1 MCTEFKKEVLRHA
14 AVIQNRN
21 TEGKNNFFLIIKLM
35 ANDNSISDACSNIYR
50 LLQFMSFE
58 PVNKIF

>member
-1 MCTEFKKEVLRHA
+1 
-14 AVIQNRN
+14 
-21 TEGKNNFFLIIKLM
+21 M